1 MGMEQSASA
10 VVTYRHMLFGI
21 SGQRENWSFG
31 YRVSTCVGQWLQV
44 PGIMANKE
52 ETLFIKIR
60 NDNFN
65 ERVVPLRRY
74 A

>member
-1 MGMEQSASA
+1 ME
-10 VVTYRHMLFGI
+10 F
-21 SGQRENWSFG
+21 W
-31 YRVSTCVGQWLQV
+31 VSCKYMCGATLPRGGSQV